1 MDGFEAGSSELIF
14 RGPLQSTVEEY
25 KIYFSDERKS
35 ERRCGFLYTW
45 TPAQSGTVCVDVYM
59 EFGCDTFSDGIR
71 IRAKLILLLLS

>member
-35 ERRCGFLYTW
+35 ERRCGVLYTW

-59 EFGCDTFSDGIR
+59 EFGCNTSIQNMR
-71 IRAKLILLLLS
+71 HTHM